1 MTWKY
6 SQKTGN
12 LSYNGKPVGSG
23 YAGVGDGVNNPAA
36 QNIPNIGP
44 IPRGLYSIGVAF
56 THPKAGPMTMRLTP
70 MKGTNT
76 FGRDGFLI
84 HGDNTSMNHTASN
97 GCIIQNRTVRASVA
111 VSNDRTLE
119 VTE

>member
-1 MTWKY
+1 VTWKY

-12 LSYNGKPVGSG
+12 LSHNGKSVGFG
-23 YAGVGDGVNNPAA
+23 YAGFGEGVNNPKA
-36 QNIPNIGP
+36 QDIPNIGP

-84 HGDNTSMNHTASN
+84 HGDNMSMNRTASN
-97 GCIIQNRTVRASVA
+97 GCVIQNIKIRASIA
-111 VSNDRTLE
+111 VSNNRTLE
-119 VTE
+119 VVE